1 MADDTSPIARAL
13 MARLDR
19 EGGDGVSEAVLV
31 ATTCKAV
38 PGATPAA
45 VQAALTGLV
54 QRRRCTRKG
63 GRVIGAPRATPS
75 PRNPADL
82 SALSSLR
89 LPRLAASTIELRVDL
104 PHVEEDAEADA
115 ARKAAIEANLAA
127 AFAEVLPDEGGG
139 RSLTLTKE
147 LFERMTAGVPPRP
160 PSPLPSDAQV
170 RAVAWL
176 IENERAVALAIA
188 EAFADRVRS
197 GGRPRVGVGRPGDRD
212 RDDTSFGV
220 QSIRVRQAVGGRST
234 LVLDGWCGWDE
245 EHGFGI
251 ELDGTDVIETGGA
264 SEIR

>member
-31 ATTCKAV
+31 ATTCKSV

-45 VQAALTGLV
+45 VQAALIGLV
-54 QRRRCTRKG
+54 QRRVCTRKG

-75 PRNPADL
+75 PRNPAEL
-82 SALSSLR
+82 SALPSLR

-104 PHVEEDAEADA
+104 PQVEEDAEADA
-115 ARKAAIEANLAA
+115 AREAAIEANLAA
-127 AFAEVLPDEGGG
+127 AFAEVAPDEGGG

-147 LFERMTAGVPPRP
+147 LFERMTAGVPPRR

-197 GGRPRVGVGRPGDRD
+197 GGRPRVGRSGDRD